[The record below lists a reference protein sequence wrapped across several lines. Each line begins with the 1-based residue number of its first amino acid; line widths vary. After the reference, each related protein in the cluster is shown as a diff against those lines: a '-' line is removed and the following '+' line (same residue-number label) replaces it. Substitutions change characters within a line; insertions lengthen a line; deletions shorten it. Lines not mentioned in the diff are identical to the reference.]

1 MKKIC
6 SIMVVLLI
14 SSLSFSVVSAQ
25 TKEEVVALVKQTKSD
40 IEKNST
46 LTLEKINAGAHPY
59 KNSANPSLYVFILD
73 IELNVSAHAIKPHNV
88 GKNLKGKP
96 DVKGKLFRD
105 EFQTK
110 ALGDGKGWVDYY
122 YLNPKTKQITHKDSY
137 FELAEGSDGK
147 KYIVGSGKYFDN

>member
-1 MKKIC
+1 MKNIY
-6 SIMVVLLI
+6 SAWLILLI
-14 SSLSFSVVSAQ
+14 SSLSFSVVLAQ

-46 LTLEKINAGAHPY
+46 LTFERINAGAHPY
-59 KNSANPSLYVFILD
+59 KNSENPSLYVFILD
-73 IELNVSAHAIKPHNV
+73 SELNVAAHAIKPHNV
-88 GKNLKGKP
+88 GKSFKGKP

-105 EFQTK
+105 EMKKK
-110 ALGDGKGWVDYY
+110 ALSDGKGWVDYY
-122 YLNPKTKQITHKDSY
+122 YLNPKTKQVTHKNGY

>member
-6 SIMVVLLI
+6 SVLVLLLI
-14 SSLSFSVVSAQ
+14 SSLSFSVISAH

-40 IEKNST
+40 IEKNSK
-46 LTLEKINAGAHPY
+46 LTFERINAGTHPY
-59 KNSANPSLYVFILD
+59 KNSADPSLYVFILD
-73 IELNVSAHAIKPHNV
+73 SELNVAAHAIKPHNV

-105 EFQTK
+105 EMQKK
-110 ALGDGKGWVDYY
+110 ALSDGKGWVDYY
-122 YLNPKTKQITHKDSY
+122 YLNPKTKQITHKESY

-147 KYIVGSGKYFDN
+147 KYIVGSGKYY